1 MEKIDLRSTAT
12 ARAPPRGS
20 WLQGWE
26 VMTVETEKED
36 IDLENV
42 WADDCTANFEDYE
55 DDFEVCD
62 GEDDIRTNEPESR
75 GRELKNFL

>member
-1 MEKIDLRSTAT
+1 MYWGIMEKIKPWEGSTAT
-12 ARAPPRGS
+12 TRAPPGGS

-36 IDLENV
+36 INLENV
-42 WADDCTANFEDYE
+42 WADNYTANFEDDFEYHE

-62 GEDDIRTNEPESR
+62 GED
-75 GRELKNFL
+75 

>member
-1 MEKIDLRSTAT
+1 M
-12 ARAPPRGS
+12 RAPPRGS

-36 IDLENV
+36 INLENV
-42 WADDCTANFEDYE
+42 WADNYTVNFEDDFEDHE

-62 GEDDIRTNEPESR
+62 GED
-75 GRELKNFL
+75 